1 MWLKPDAEKASQK
14 IYLQD
19 EYSAKNLAA
28 PLAECNDIVK
38 EEFEYQPGADLSR
51 RRFGT
56 WPTNSRHITKALSG
70 RGTLLMMKLAA
81 CLRVLSEVFY
91 RKMGYTTFSRRLGMS
106 GNAF

>member
-1 MWLKPDAEKASQK
+1 MCLKPDAEKVSKK

-51 RRFGT
+51 RDVLG
-56 WPTNSRHITKALSG
+56 I
-70 RGTLLMMKLAA
+70 TLLFIREPVRMKNLDFTI
-81 CLRVLSEVFY
+81 LTE
-91 RKMGYTTFSRRLGMS
+91 KMTKMLCIVSL
-106 GNAF
+106 